1 MNLLQT
7 IRIIEK
13 TAALQPNVRTLVR
26 NDVFRLNAC
35 PDVDY
40 GVVAWLQGEH
50 STEDGSQLITYNF
63 TLFYVDRLT
72 ADKGNELEIQS
83 QGIEALSNIIDSLP
97 ALDIFPES
105 YSFRPFNQRFVDECA
120 GVFCTVSLQA
130 AKDSLCA
137 EAYDYLKSVRE
148 YSPDY
153 NEDYKWWTWK
163 VSEDKTVKII

>member
-83 QGIEALSNIIDSLP
+83 QGIETLSNILDSLP
-97 ALDIFPES
+97 ALGLFPES
-105 YSFRPFNQRFVDECA
+105 YSFRPFNQRFADECA

-130 AKDSLCA
+130 SKDSLCA
-137 EAYDYLKSVRE
+137 TAYESLNGSQGYNPSRTGEAWS
-148 YSPDY
+148 
-153 NEDYKWWTWK
+153 WTTPNG
-163 VSEDKTVKII
+163 KTVKII